1 MWKKWIDLLLGDPEK
16 TGLENRFS
24 HLVLCLTIL
33 TLFIASL
40 INLTLELGS
49 FLTLLTF
56 LCIPLMLLIYW
67 ISRVREKY
75 LAGRWMMTIAL
86 FVMLD
91 MLWYHNSASVGPI
104 LYIYIVF
111 YSILIMV
118 WEGLIRNILVGV
130 FFVNLA
136 ALAWVEYRYA
146 HEIIR
151 YATEEQRVIDV
162 YSALAMYS
170 LLATFLVIAARNL
183 FISEREKARRSD
195 RLKSAFLA
203 NMSQEIRT
211 PMNSILGFSQL
222 LAEPVSEEE
231 KKQYMRI
238 INDNSVYLLKLIE
251 DIIDISKIEA
261 EQVEIFPV
269 EFELPELFE
278 ELKSVFLQSL
288 IKNEKSHIALECK
301 IPSPH
306 LSVRADKTRL
316 KQVLSNL
323 LANAVKF
330 TDNGRIEF
338 GCHIRGKELEFYTC
352 DSGIGIPPQHQQDIF
367 ERFFKMED
375 KRPDRV
381 YRGTGIGLAISRS
394 LVELMGG
401 KIWVESEPGKGSCFR
416 FTLPYEPV
424 EKPEATGRSL
434 SRLAG
439 KYHWEGRLLLI
450 AEDEESNYLYLY
462 EVLKKTG
469 ISILRATQGQEAV
482 DLVRDHP
489 EIDLVLMDIK
499 MPGMDGYE
507 ATRRIRAL
515 RKDLPVIAQTAYAME
530 GDAARSRGA
539 GCDDYL
545 PKPVK
550 PDMLLQKIAEYLE

>member
-1 MWKKWIDLLLGDPEK
+1 
-16 TGLENRFS
+16 
-24 HLVLCLTIL
+24 LVLCLTIL

-195 RLKSAFLA
+195 RF
-203 NMSQEIRT
+203 
-211 PMNSILGFSQL
+211 
-222 LAEPVSEEE
+222 
-231 KKQYMRI
+231 
-238 INDNSVYLLKLIE
+238 
-251 DIIDISKIEA
+251 
-261 EQVEIFPV
+261 
-269 EFELPELFE
+269 
-278 ELKSVFLQSL
+278 
-288 IKNEKSHIALECK
+288 
-301 IPSPH
+301 
-306 LSVRADKTRL
+306 
-316 KQVLSNL
+316 
-323 LANAVKF
+323 
-330 TDNGRIEF
+330 
-338 GCHIRGKELEFYTC
+338 
-352 DSGIGIPPQHQQDIF
+352 
-367 ERFFKMED
+367 
-375 KRPDRV
+375 
-381 YRGTGIGLAISRS
+381 
-394 LVELMGG
+394 
-401 KIWVESEPGKGSCFR
+401 
-416 FTLPYEPV
+416 
-424 EKPEATGRSL
+424 
-434 SRLAG
+434 
-439 KYHWEGRLLLI
+439 
-450 AEDEESNYLYLY
+450 
-462 EVLKKTG
+462 
-469 ISILRATQGQEAV
+469 
-482 DLVRDHP
+482 
-489 EIDLVLMDIK
+489 
-499 MPGMDGYE
+499 
-507 ATRRIRAL
+507 
-515 RKDLPVIAQTAYAME
+515 
-530 GDAARSRGA
+530 
-539 GCDDYL
+539 
-545 PKPVK
+545 
-550 PDMLLQKIAEYLE
+550 